1 MPLGTNVFCVTLNLA
16 ASASQTDLIQKLKSR
31 GDDAIQTSSG
41 LCVKTS
47 MSSDEFDKFV
57 SEIAGTELKSEKIDA
72 ATDSSTLTPDVKAFL
87 G

>member
-16 ASASQTDLIQKLKSR
+16 ASAHQTDLIQQLKSR

-47 MSSDEFDKFV
+47 MSADEFDKFV
-57 SEIAGTELKSEKIDA
+57 SDVAGPDLRSEKIDQ
-72 ATDSSTLTPDVKAFL
+72 ATDPAKLTPDIKAFL
-87 G
+87 S

>member
-16 ASASQTDLIQKLKSR
+16 ASAHQTDLIQQLKSR

-41 LCVKTS
+41 LCVKTA
-47 MSSDEFDKFV
+47 MSSDELDKFV
-57 SEIAGTELKSEKIDA
+57 SEIAGMELKSEKIDQ
-72 ATDSSTLTPDVKAFL
+72 ATDSSALTPDVKAFL